1 MELINC
7 GRFGELINLRNGE
20 DFLTAIDQE
29 DKAVTVIILLQV
41 SSSSLLG
48 EHCLCWETE
57 EIFLFTHPP
66 FKPKKKT
73 LKNNESWKRKTKI
86 SFKNLRRENHSAAK
100 LITRRSQLN

>member
-41 SSSSLLG
+41 SS
-48 EHCLCWETE
+48 
-57 EIFLFTHPP
+57 
-66 FKPKKKT
+66 
-73 LKNNESWKRKTKI
+73 
-86 SFKNLRRENHSAAK
+86 
-100 LITRRSQLN
+100 